1 MAWKD
6 FELHP
11 RDQSKL
17 IEVRHMKYE
26 WVEIYVKQFLISSLA
41 IIIIYNVSLL
51 TIYTFINRKLQH
63 LIISYN

>member
-11 RDQSKL
+11 RRDQGHIIYVQSKP

-26 WVEIYVKQFLISSLA
+26 RVEIYVKQFLI
-41 IIIIYNVSLL
+41 
-51 TIYTFINRKLQH
+51 
-63 LIISYN
+63 